1 MRVLVA
7 RCSIGYSGRLTTR
20 LASGDRIVIFKDDGS
35 VCVHGPK
42 GFKPINYMSGPTVL
56 EETAG
61 LITIRRPATGETLM
75 IEIEEII
82 ADSTHTL
89 EDNASLEREGRELEL
104 HALLERSPDLIE
116 EGIEVL
122 EREHITDV
130 GPVDFICKDTEGRI
144 VLVEVKRVKAV
155 AAAVEQVVRYREH
168 VEKDAAFAGARAI
181 VLAPEFKERL
191 VQLGSDAVGSTPEQW
206 SEFIKTEIEK
216 WEKIAKIAGVKA
228 GD

>member
-75 IEIEEII
+75 IEIEEVI
-82 ADSTHTL
+82 ADSTHAL
-89 EDNASLEREGRELEL
+89 EDNALLEREGRELEL

-116 EGIEVL
+116 EGLEVL

-168 VEKDAAFAGARAI
+168 VEKDATFAGARAI
-181 VLAPEFKERL
+181 VLAPEFAPQARNLAERRNVECVTL
-191 VQLGSDAVGSTPEQW
+191 DVAALYAGTEPDPQL
-206 SEFIKTEIEK
+206 F
-216 WEKIAKIAGVKA
+216 
-228 GD
+228 

>member
-1 MRVLVA
+1 
-7 RCSIGYSGRLTTR
+7 
-20 LASGDRIVIFKDDGS
+20 
-35 VCVHGPK
+35 
-42 GFKPINYMSGPTVL
+42 MSGPTVL

-82 ADSTHTL
+82 ADSTHAL

-130 GPVDFICKDTEGRI
+130 GPVDFICKDTEGRS

-168 VEKDAAFAGARAI
+168 VEKDATFAGARAI
-181 VLAPEFKERL
+181 VLAPEFAPQARNLAERRNVECVTLDVAALYAGTEPDPQL
-191 VQLGSDAVGSTPEQW
+191 V
-206 SEFIKTEIEK
+206 
-216 WEKIAKIAGVKA
+216 
-228 GD
+228 

>member
-82 ADSTHTL
+82 ADSTHAL

-168 VEKDAAFAGARAI
+168 VEKDATFAGARAI
-181 VLAPEFKERL
+181 VLAPEFAPQARNLAERRNVECVTL
-191 VQLGSDAVGSTPEQW
+191 DVAALYAGTEPDPQL
-206 SEFIKTEIEK
+206 F
-216 WEKIAKIAGVKA
+216 
-228 GD
+228 

>member
-20 LASGDRIVIFKDDGS
+20 LASGDRIIIFKDDGS

-82 ADSTHTL
+82 ADSTHAL

-155 AAAVEQVVRYREH
+155 AAAIEQVVRYREH
-168 VEKDAAFAGARAI
+168 VEKDATFAGARAI
-181 VLAPEFKERL
+181 VLAPEFAPQARNLAERRNVECVTL
-191 VQLGSDAVGSTPEQW
+191 DVAALYAGTEPDPQL
-206 SEFIKTEIEK
+206 F
-216 WEKIAKIAGVKA
+216 
-228 GD
+228 

>member
-75 IEIEEII
+75 IEIEEVI
-82 ADSTHTL
+82 ADSTHAL

-116 EGIEVL
+116 EGLEVL

-168 VEKDAAFAGARAI
+168 VEKDATFAGARAI
-181 VLAPEFKERL
+181 VLAPEFAPQARNLAERRNVECVTL
-191 VQLGSDAVGSTPEQW
+191 DVAALYAGTEPGPQL
-206 SEFIKTEIEK
+206 F
-216 WEKIAKIAGVKA
+216 
-228 GD
+228 

>member
-20 LASGDRIVIFKDDGS
+20 LASGDRIIIFKDDGS

-75 IEIEEII
+75 IEVEEVI
-82 ADSTHTL
+82 ADSTHAL

-168 VEKDAAFAGARAI
+168 VEQDATFAGARAI
-181 VLAPEFKERL
+181 VLAPEFAPQARNLAERRNVECVTL
-191 VQLGSDAVGSTPEQW
+191 DVAALYAGTEPDPQL
-206 SEFIKTEIEK
+206 F
-216 WEKIAKIAGVKA
+216 
-228 GD
+228 

>member
-168 VEKDAAFAGARAI
+168 VEKDATFAGARAI
-181 VLAPEFKERL
+181 VLAPEFAPQARNLAERRNVECVTL
-191 VQLGSDAVGSTPEQW
+191 DVAALY
-206 SEFIKTEIEK
+206 
-216 WEKIAKIAGVKA
+216 AGT
-228 GD
+228 

>member
-82 ADSTHTL
+82 ADSTHAL

-155 AAAVEQVVRYREH
+155 AAAIEQVVRYREH
-168 VEKDAAFAGARAI
+168 VEKDATLAGARAI
-181 VLAPEFKERL
+181 VLAPEFAPQARNLAERRNVECVTL
-191 VQLGSDAVGSTPEQW
+191 DVAALYAGTEPDPQL
-206 SEFIKTEIEK
+206 F
-216 WEKIAKIAGVKA
+216 
-228 GD
+228 

>member
-82 ADSTHTL
+82 ADSTHAL

-116 EGIEVL
+116 EGLEVL

-168 VEKDAAFAGARAI
+168 VEKDTTFAGARAI
-181 VLAPEFKERL
+181 VLAPDFAPQARNLAERRNVECVTL
-191 VQLGSDAVGSTPEQW
+191 DVAALYAGTEPDPQL
-206 SEFIKTEIEK
+206 F
-216 WEKIAKIAGVKA
+216 
-228 GD
+228 

>member
-42 GFKPINYMSGPTVL
+42 GFKPINYMAGPTVL

-75 IEIEEII
+75 IEVEEVI
-82 ADSTHTL
+82 ADSTHAL

-168 VEKDAAFAGARAI
+168 VEKDATFAGARAI
-181 VLAPEFKERL
+181 VLAPEFAPQARNLAERRNVECVTL
-191 VQLGSDAVGSTPEQW
+191 DVAALYAGTEPDPQL
-206 SEFIKTEIEK
+206 F
-216 WEKIAKIAGVKA
+216 
-228 GD
+228 

>member
-61 LITIRRPATGETLM
+61 LITIRRPATGETLL
-75 IEIEEII
+75 IEVEEIL
-82 ADSTHTL
+82 ADSTHAL

-104 HALLERSPDLIE
+104 HALLERTPDLIE
-116 EGIEVL
+116 VGIEVL

-130 GPVDFICKDTEGRI
+130 GPVDFVCKDTEGRI

-155 AAAVEQVVRYREH
+155 AAAIEQVVRYREH
-168 VEKDAAFAGARAI
+168 VEKDATFAGARAI
-181 VLAPEFKERL
+181 VLAPEFAPQARNLAERRNVECVTL
-191 VQLGSDAVGSTPEQW
+191 DVAALYAGTEPDPQL
-206 SEFIKTEIEK
+206 F
-216 WEKIAKIAGVKA
+216 
-228 GD
+228 

>member
-1 MRVLVA
+1 VRVLVA

-56 EETAG
+56 EETTG

-75 IEIEEII
+75 IEVEEII
-82 ADSTHTL
+82 ADSTHAL

-168 VEKDAAFAGARAI
+168 VEKDATFAGARAI
-181 VLAPEFKERL
+181 VLAPEFAPQARNLAERRNVECVTL
-191 VQLGSDAVGSTPEQW
+191 DVAALYAGTEPDPQL
-206 SEFIKTEIEK
+206 F
-216 WEKIAKIAGVKA
+216 
-228 GD
+228 